1 MLRDEPSP
9 FSLKHMKPPPFIK
22 VLGGITYTIDK
33 RLPSTDP
40 PVYYWRSDSGNELVV
55 TWEETLR
62 YGLYPD
68 QN

>member
-1 MLRDEPSP
+1 
-9 FSLKHMKPPPFIK
+9 MKPPPFIK